1 MKNLKTLRKSA
12 DMTLKQLADEL
23 GTSTQVLS
31 RYERG
36 EHQADYE
43 TLAKIARFFNVSIDY
58 LLDFQAATKPISDT
72 PTIEEKELLTDFR
85 QLPEELR
92 YLAKSYVKKL
102 LVLHETSIPTQIA
115 PVPKTAPQQ
124 IPKKKTGIS
133 PA

>member
-1 MKNLKTLRKSA
+1 
-12 DMTLKQLADEL
+12 MTLKQLADEL